1 MFIVSSRIQREAKTA
16 AFISGQ
22 PSIGTRPFH
31 FICCS
36 PLGDLVVE
44 RVGGH
49 WCDDAPWS
57 CVAPIEISKDAAHV
71 AGLLSGRI
79 NFVN

>member
-1 MFIVSSRIQREAKTA
+1 
-16 AFISGQ
+16 
-22 PSIGTRPFH
+22 
-31 FICCS
+31 
-36 PLGDLVVE
+36 VVG

-71 AGLLSGRI
+71 AGLLLGRI